1 MTYPKLLDYVT
12 KEELIK
18 EFESIFLIFKDF
30 QSKPSEDIVIS
41 PIINFEGFQFVR
53 IFYDQEALFTFY
65 NNDDLDDALG
75 NFKNG
80 FGNNNVKVFS
90 EKQSISVNIES
101 SIVAVLEENSSIW
114 KYIEWKEDLFD
125 NIDIIPITVLEKL
138 K

>member
-1 MTYPKLLDYVT
+1 MKFLKLR
-12 KEELIK
+12 
-18 EFESIFLIFKDF
+18 
-30 QSKPSEDIVIS
+30 EDIVIS

-101 SIVAVLEENSSIW
+101 SIVAVLEE
-114 KYIEWKEDLFD
+114 F
-125 NIDIIPITVLEKL
+125 
-138 K
+138 